1 MEASMMKKVE
11 IKASYKALKQHQD
24 LFNIFS
30 HILKSIKNPDFK
42 LGLKELGKQ
51 VDQFTISVLNRMGN
65 LEHVLE
71 IISFLNETITC
82 QIIQSAEKTLMK
94 KSGQVQTIP
103 FCWVNMGSDARQEQV
118 VRTDQDNAIIYTD
131 PAKDHEIETELFLK
145 QLSTLVVEDL
155 AAFGFKKC
163 VGNVMAVNPVW
174 RRSIY
179 GWMRALDEW
188 VGSAEPEDVRKLTI
202 MLDFRAVYGNM
213 TLAERVHS
221 RVFELFGQSMSVSH
235 YLTRDDQ
242 LFESPKTLFGKIRT
256 HRSGSCKKCFNLK
269 TSGLVHLINGI
280 RILAVN
286 NRIKKPSTLERMAR
300 LKEKQVLSTTE
311 YNTYRSAFTLLMK
324 MKIAHHFLGKKE
336 APLPD
341 NCIDLSRLTNSQKKE
356 LLHASE

>member
-1 MEASMMKKVE
+1 MMKKVE

-213 TLAERVHS
+213 T
-221 RVFELFGQSMSVSH
+221 
-235 YLTRDDQ
+235 
-242 LFESPKTLFGKIRT
+242 
-256 HRSGSCKKCFNLK
+256 
-269 TSGLVHLINGI
+269 
-280 RILAVN
+280 
-286 NRIKKPSTLERMAR
+286 
-300 LKEKQVLSTTE
+300 
-311 YNTYRSAFTLLMK
+311 
-324 MKIAHHFLGKKE
+324 
-336 APLPD
+336 
-341 NCIDLSRLTNSQKKE
+341 
-356 LLHASE
+356 